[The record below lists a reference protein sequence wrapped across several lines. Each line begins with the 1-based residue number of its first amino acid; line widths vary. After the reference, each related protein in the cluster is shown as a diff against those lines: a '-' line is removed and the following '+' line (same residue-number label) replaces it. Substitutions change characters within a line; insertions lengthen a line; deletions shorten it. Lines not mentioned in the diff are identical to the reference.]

1 MSRVKDIL
9 VQLVE
14 KANSLPK
21 VREMMSDWSSVVQ
34 FEMEG
39 EAPLYLSFENGVASL
54 HEGVHQSPK
63 VTLKA
68 KEETMYK
75 IFSGELDSTKA
86 YFTRQLHVSG
96 SLSDAMKFGQV
107 GEAVRRG

>member
-1 MSRVKDIL
+1 VSRVKDIL
-9 VQLVE
+9 AQLVE
-14 KANSLPK
+14 RANSLPK
-21 VREMMSDWSSVVQ
+21 IKEMMSDWTCTIQ
-34 FEMEG
+34 FDVEG
-39 EAPLYLSFENGVASL
+39 EAPLYLSFENGTASL
-54 HEGVHQSPK
+54 HEGMHHSPK

-75 IFSGELDSTKA
+75 ILSGELDSTKA

-96 SLSDAMKFGQV
+96 SLSDAMKFGQI